1 MIATSLRTRV
11 FLLIAAIV
19 VLVTAVLMAVSL
31 RGITTTVY
39 GAEERAAANSLRLVS
54 LDVESR
60 YRHLLR
66 EKIASVRGH
75 RGQLESHGAMIA
87 ATLQAFA
94 AMSAQ
99 RNESLPAAQR
109 IALDWIGTLPRTDG
123 MQVMVY
129 DRSLQVLAHP
139 QPLFI
144 GSSLAEL
151 RDIKGQ
157 ALASAAYTQP
167 SGLFGVYQWPDA
179 DTGEMDTHFGYF
191 RRFEEWDWI
200 VVVSNHSGEVQRDV
214 ERKRN
219 DIVLS
224 VSDTL
229 ARLTLARS
237 GFVFVF
243 SGDGNVVIPPPVAAR
258 HLLDADD
265 ADTGRPLRTVLS
277 ELARAPEAGR
287 VSFTPDKGEAWEL
300 GAAYVKP
307 LDWYI
312 ASMVPRSDLTQPAS
326 RLLRQQAAV
335 FLGLLGVALLLAWL
349 FASRLV
355 RPLDLLT
362 RYARQL
368 PDRDLTQAHAVPA
381 EVAELPGRHRDEVG
395 RLAASFLHM
404 EKQLQG
410 NVLRL
415 MHETSA
421 RERIESELS
430 IARDIQLGLL
440 PIRLETQVLEQVDL
454 FATMTA
460 AKEVGGD
467 LYDYFM
473 MADGRLCI
481 AIGDVS
487 GKGVPAAL
495 FMAITRT
502 LIRSAANQESSAGGL
517 MEIINNRLTEH
528 NPNMMFV
535 TLFLGILDLHSGEL
549 EYANAGHP
557 LPWLLGQGRVSLLPG
572 RSGPACG
579 VAEDIPYAAF
589 STTLEPDTVL
599 IGYTDGVT
607 EADDPSGAFYGDDRG
622 VAVLEAQPAGSSSQ
636 QIADALQQD
645 VLSFAQGAEQ
655 ADDITLIVVRRLS
668 GAEESS

>member
-19 VLVTAVLMAVSL
+19 VLVTAFLMAVSL
-31 RGITTTVY
+31 RGVTATVY

-75 RGQLESHGAMIA
+75 RNQLESHGATIV

-99 RNESLPAAQR
+99 RNESLAAAQR

-129 DRSLQVLAHP
+129 DRSLQVMAHP
-139 QPLFI
+139 QPRFI

-157 ALASAAYTQP
+157 ALASAAYTQ

-179 DTGEMDTHFGYF
+179 DSGEMDTHFGYF
-191 RRFEEWDWI
+191 RRFDEWDWI

-219 DIVLS
+219 DIVVS

-237 GFVFVF
+237 GFIFVF
-243 SGDGNVVIPPPVAAR
+243 SGDGKVVIPPPAGAR
-258 HLLDADD
+258 HLLDVDD

-277 ELARAPEAGR
+277 ELALAPEATR
-287 VSFTPDKGEAWEL
+287 VSFTPDEGEAWEL
-300 GAAYVKP
+300 GATYVKP
-307 LDWYI
+307 LDWYV
-312 ASMVPRSDLTQPAS
+312 ASLVPRSDLMQPAS
-326 RLLRQQAAV
+326 RLLRQQAMV

-349 FASRLV
+349 FASRLI

-368 PDRDLTQAHAVPA
+368 PDRDLTRAHQVPA
-381 EVAELPGRHRDEVG
+381 EVAGLPSQHRDEVG

-404 EKQLQG
+404 ERQLQG

-440 PIRLETQVLEQVDL
+440 PIQLEKRVLRQVDL

-517 MEIINNRLTEH
+517 MEVINNRLTEH

-557 LPWLLGQGRVSLLPG
+557 LPWLLSKGSVSLLPG

-579 VAEDIPYAAF
+579 VAEGMPYAAF
-589 STTLEPDTVL
+589 GTTLAPDTVL

-607 EADDPSGAFYGDDRG
+607 EADNPSGAFYGDDRG
-622 VAVLEAQPAGSSSQ
+622 VAVLEAQPAGSSSR

-655 ADDITLIVVRRLS
+655 ADDITLIVVRRLD
-668 GAEESS
+668 GAKEPS